1 MERDNK
7 KYEAKMKIVAI
18 SYLGIILC
26 IIYTTNKMNGC
37 KVDIIETVGVL
48 FGVIY
53 WDTSMDDSESFRD
66 YRELI
71 IVIGIFG
78 IRIQWW

>member
-1 MERDNK
+1 
-7 KYEAKMKIVAI
+7 
-18 SYLGIILC
+18 
-26 IIYTTNKMNGC
+26 MNGC

>member
-26 IIYTTNKMNGC
+26 IIYILLTK
-37 KVDIIETVGVL
+37 
-48 FGVIY
+48 
-53 WDTSMDDSESFRD
+53 
-66 YRELI
+66 
-71 IVIGIFG
+71 
-78 IRIQWW
+78 

>member
-1 MERDNK
+1 M
-7 KYEAKMKIVAI
+7 YYV
-18 SYLGIILC
+18 
-26 IIYTTNKMNGC
+26 YTTNKMNGC

-53 WDTSMDDSESFRD
+53 WDTSMDESESFRD